1 MNTNDSRLDRR
12 RLAEKVAWEGGVFAA
27 LRYGIRSEEIA
38 DPQLRRLWAR
48 MERKYQAITPIAVE
62 IAAALE
68 KAA

>member
-1 MNTNDSRLDRR
+1 MTDHGLDRR

-27 LRYGIRSEEIA
+27 LRYGIRSEDIDDA
-38 DPQLRRLWAR
+38 QLRKLWAK
-48 MERKYQAITPIAVE
+48 MERNYRAITPIAVE